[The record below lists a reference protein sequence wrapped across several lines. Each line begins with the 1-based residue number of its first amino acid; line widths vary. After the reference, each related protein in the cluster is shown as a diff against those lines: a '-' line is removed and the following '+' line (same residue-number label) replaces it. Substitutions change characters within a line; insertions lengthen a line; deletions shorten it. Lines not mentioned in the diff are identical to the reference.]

1 MRELPR
7 LAAPLPRDPYA
18 RKRTDRRVS
27 PLAVTLLALLVLLV
41 PSTSFA
47 VDANGLAAQSNETE
61 ISTETANGWRNLV
74 GGGKGYARNGRLVT
88 GWLDLN
94 GCKYYFDNK
103 GRMLTG
109 WADVVVNGKTMHYY
123 FNPTSGN
130 LARNTWMEI
139 NGRKYYF
146 RPSGNMATGFADVD
160 SDAYKRYFDQ
170 QGRML
175 TGWQTIGT
183 GTYYFR
189 ESGAMQ
195 TGTATIGG
203 RQYTF
208 SDNGTL
214 VK

>member
-1 MRELPR
+1 
-7 LAAPLPRDPYA
+7 
-18 RKRTDRRVS
+18 
-27 PLAVTLLALLVLLV
+27 
-41 PSTSFA
+41 
-47 VDANGLAAQSNETE
+47 
-61 ISTETANGWRNLV
+61 
-74 GGGKGYARNGRLVT
+74 
-88 GWLDLN
+88 
-94 GCKYYFDNK
+94 
-103 GRMLTG
+103 
-109 WADVVVNGKTMHYY
+109 
-123 FNPTSGN
+123 
-130 LARNTWMEI
+130 
-139 NGRKYYF
+139 
-146 RPSGNMATGFADVD
+146 MATGFADVD

-175 TGWQTIGT
+175 TGWQTIST